1 MNTDTASN
9 AMSHFNL
16 KKRMPLVIAAVLT
29 IALLLCFAAPA
40 GAIPAGTTPTFDV
53 SDSAKIIPVS
63 QGQYEYNDRNSGGS
77 SFGSA
82 TIVGPDD
89 QNNGQQRA
97 VNYDD
102 DDDQTGGQQ
111 RAVNYDDDDQTGGQQ
126 RSVDDDNGNG
136 ESNGEAGDDADAEN
150 EEAASNDD
158 TSRTWIWL
166 LLLLLLLILVVYVY
180 MNREKLQKMFAK

>member
-111 RAVNYDDDDQTGGQQ
+111 R
-126 RSVDDDNGNG
+126 SVDDDNGNG